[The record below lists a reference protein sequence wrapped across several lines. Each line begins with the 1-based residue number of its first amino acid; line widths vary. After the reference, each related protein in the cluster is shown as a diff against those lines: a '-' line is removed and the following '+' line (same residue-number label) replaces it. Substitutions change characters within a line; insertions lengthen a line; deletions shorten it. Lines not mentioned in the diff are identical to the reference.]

1 MRAAEIVTASILM
14 ALGGIVL
21 VDAVRLGFRW
31 GLDGPQS
38 GFFPFWLAT
47 ILLLACTVIIVQA
60 VRRKATRRFATR
72 EQLVLVL
79 KVLVPATGMV
89 LLTQLAGIYVASALY
104 MGFYMR
110 WVGRHSWVSTMLLPI
125 CFSLV
130 TFLVFERWFLVPLPK
145 GPLET
150 WLGY

>member
-1 MRAAEIVTASILM
+1 MRAADVVTASILM

-31 GLDGPQS
+31 GPDGPQS

-47 ILLLACTVIIVQA
+47 LLLFACALIIVQA
-60 VRRKATRRFATR
+60 ARRKATRRFATR
-72 EQLVLVL
+72 EQLVRVL
-79 KVLVPATGMV
+79 KVVAPAAGMV
-89 LLTQLAGIYVASALY
+89 LLTQLVGLYVAAALY

-110 WVGRHSWVSTMLLPI
+110 WVGRHSWGATVLLPI
-125 CFSLV
+125 SVSLV